1 MYFDWI
7 SGDTVSEINFL
18 NFFAVRSLIRFL
30 VFLGFLILIKSEQEE
45 EEEHREEE
53 GQIDVL
59 GRRSQ
64 ALVYQIPRP
73 SVYQARKL
81 EAKVRGKTLSEAII
95 VCGTCYV
102 PMNKQR
108 LR

>member
-64 ALVYQIPRP
+64 APCLPVPRP
-73 SVYQARKL
+73 SVYQVRKL
-81 EAKVRGKTLSEAII
+81 EAKVRGKTLSEATI